1 MTGSLEQGLLARR
14 QEKGP
19 LWAVLLD
26 PDSLP
31 PEELASTAC
40 SVEDAGADVLLV
52 GGSSAAP
59 GVFGSAMRAIRARSS
74 LPVILFPGSYHQV
87 VAGAHGI
94 LFTTLLSGRNAQY
107 LAEEQI
113 HGAPRVVAHGIEPI
127 PTAYLLIESGVP
139 TTVQKVS
146 GTQPLARED
155 IEAVLHHAW
164 AARMMGMRW
173 VYLEAGSGAQQPIP
187 VDMLRRVV
195 QEGGVNVIVGG
206 GLRTPEAI
214 RERSACGPAMI
225 VTGNVL
231 ETRRDAS
238 FLNEFATAVH
248 GR

>member
-1 MTGSLEQGLLARR
+1 MIGLLEQQLLDRR
-14 QEKGP
+14 AKVGP

-31 PEELASTAC
+31 PLELAATARE
-40 SVEDAGADVLLV
+40 VQEAGADLLLV

-59 GVFGSAMRAIRARSS
+59 GVFEAGMKAIRQDSN
-74 LPVILFPGSYHQV
+74 LPVVLFPGSYHQV

-94 LFTTLLSGRNAQY
+94 LFTSLLSGRNPQY
-107 LAEEQI
+107 LAEEQFK
-113 HGAPRVVAHGIEPI
+113 GAPRVVAHGIEPI

-146 GTQPLARED
+146 QTEPLPRDD
-155 IEAVLHHAW
+155 IERVLHHVW

-173 VYLEAGSGAQQPIP
+173 VYLEAGSGAQNP
-187 VDMLRRVV
+187 VPVEMVRRVLD
-195 QEGGVNVIVGG
+195 EGEVNLIVGG
-206 GLRTPEAI
+206 GLRSPEGI
-214 RERSACGPAMI
+214 RERASLGPAMI

-231 ETRRDAS
+231 ETRRDKV
-238 FLNEFATAVH
+238 FLQEFSAAIH

>member
-1 MTGSLEQGLLARR
+1 MIGPLEQRLLDRR
-14 QEKGP
+14 SEVGP

-31 PEELASTAC
+31 PTDLAATARE
-40 SVEDAGADVLLV
+40 VQEAGADLLLV

-59 GVFGSAMRAIRARSS
+59 GVFESGMRAIREQSS
-74 LPVILFPGSYHQV
+74 LPVVLFPGSYHQV

-94 LFTTLLSGRNAQY
+94 LFTSLLSGRNPQY
-107 LAEEQI
+107 LAEEQFR
-113 HGAPRVVAHGIEPI
+113 GAPRVVAHGIEPI

-146 GTQPLARED
+146 GTQPLDRNDHEK
-155 IEAVLHHAW
+155 ILHHVW

-173 VYLEAGSGAQQPIP
+173 VYLEAGSGAQQPVP
-187 VDMLRRVV
+187 VELVKHV
-195 QEGGVNVIVGG
+195 LAEGGVNLIVGG

-214 RERSACGPAMI
+214 RERSSLGPAMI

-231 ETRRDAS
+231 ETRRDRT
-238 FLNEFATAVH
+238 FLREFAQAVH
-248 GR
+248 AR